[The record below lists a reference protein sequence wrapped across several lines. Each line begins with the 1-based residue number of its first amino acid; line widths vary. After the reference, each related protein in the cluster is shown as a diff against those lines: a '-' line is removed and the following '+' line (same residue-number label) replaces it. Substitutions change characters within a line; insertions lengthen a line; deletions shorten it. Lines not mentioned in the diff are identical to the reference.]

1 MQHTDVLRGDNM
13 YQLAS
18 LQLPY
23 LNEVWFKRKE
33 VRMRKGKGLRP
44 AFPVYNP
51 IRSRPPT
58 ISIYKEREVGVVEKK
73 FAIKT
78 FDRDR
83 DDIFPSD
90 EIKRCIGVI
99 EKRLGLKSLEAYYL
113 KASRTSNTKLGS

>member
-1 MQHTDVLRGDNM
+1 MQHANVLRGDNM

-33 VRMRKGKGLRP
+33 VRMREGKGLRP
-44 AFPVYNP
+44 AFPIYHP

-58 ISIYKEREVGVVEKK
+58 ISIYKEREVSVVQKEL
-73 FAIKT
+73 AIET

-83 DDIFPSD
+83 DNIFPSD

-99 EKRLGLKSLEAYYL
+99 KKRLGLKSLEAYYL
-113 KASRTSNTKLGS
+113 KASRTSDTKLGS